1 MVEPRHPQAAPKAP
15 QQQPQPGAGWGSYG
29 GPQGPQGGQWGK
41 PPAAKPGVIPLRP
54 LDLGEILDGAV
65 ATMRT
70 HWRTVLPITLV
81 VATVV
86 QVISVLVQKY
96 TYADLAVASDPG
108 SGDSLK
114 EAFDTLGG
122 SMVAL
127 LANGFVQLIGT
138 IVATAM
144 LTMIFSR
151 AVLGHGS
158 SIGEAWREARPQLLR
173 LLGLTLLL
181 ALGGIVIVLVLL
193 LPGIL
198 LGNVAVAVAGGVA
211 ALPLLIWLALKFSL
225 ASPALMLEKSSVITS
240 LRRSSRLVQGS
251 WWRIFGITALTGLI
265 TAFVSAIIVW
275 PLAAVGLAI
284 GFADS
289 GMEGLEN
296 GTAATGWA
304 ALILSAVG
312 AVIAQTITMPI
323 QSGVTVLL
331 YVDQRIRREALDLEL
346 ARAAGL
352 ENYGPNAAAPPT
364 GG

>member
-1 MVEPRHPQAAPKAP
+1 M
-15 QQQPQPGAGWGSYG
+15 
-29 GPQGPQGGQWGK
+29 
-41 PPAAKPGVIPLRP
+41 
-54 LDLGEILDGAV
+54 
-65 ATMRT
+65 
-70 HWRTVLPITLV
+70 
-81 VATVV
+81 ATVV
-86 QVISVLVQKY
+86 QVISVFVQKY
-96 TYADLAVASDPG
+96 TSADLAATSGPG

-114 EAFDTLGG
+114 DVVDSLGG
-122 SMVAL
+122 SMAAL
-127 LANGFVQLIGT
+127 LATGFVQLIGT

-151 AVLGHGS
+151 AILGHGS
-158 SIGEAWREARPQLLR
+158 SIGEAWRESRPQLLR

-193 LPGIL
+193 LPGIA
-198 LGNVAVAVAGGVA
+198 LGSRGIAVVGGVA
-211 ALPLLIWLALKFSL
+211 ALPLLLWLALKFSL

-240 LRRSSRLVQGS
+240 LRRSSRLVEGS
-251 WWRIFGITALTGLI
+251 WWRIFGITALTALI
-265 TAFVSAIIVW
+265 TTFVSAIIVG
-275 PLAAVGLAI
+275 PLTAVGLAI
-284 GFADS
+284 GLADS
-289 GMEGLEN
+289 GVEGLEN

-312 AVIAQTITMPI
+312 AVIAQTVTMPI

-352 ENYGPNAAAPPT
+352 ENYGQDATAPPT